1 MKIPSFACKPDCHAC
16 CGLVPFTDSE
26 KARVQVVRPLE
37 QWEPFGN
44 GSWVPR
50 AALDTFRCPFV
61 TSHGCGIYQDRP
73 MVCRLFGAVDHPNMN
88 CPMGCGPKRKLTDRQ
103 SRAILAGA
111 A

>member
-1 MKIPSFACKPDCHAC
+1 MKIPSFDCKPHCHAC

-37 QWEPFGN
+37 QWEPFVN

-50 AALDTFRCPFV
+50 AALDTFRCPFL
-61 TSHGCGIYQDRP
+61 TASGCGIYQDRP

-88 CPMGCGPKRKLTDRQ
+88 CPMGCGPKRKLSESQ
-103 SRAILAGA
+103 SRAMLAGA